1 MPKNPEKNHII
12 IYFLLLLLLSL
23 TSKIFSIF
31 KCLFLDPRFTSVRSD
46 SLLGGAAQGWAGVG
60 HHSPRHRL
68 QLAPGADDAQPH
80 LPLRKW

>member
-1 MPKNPEKNHII
+1 MSQKIPKKNHII
-12 IYFLLLLLLSL
+12 IYFLLLIC
-23 TSKIFSIF
+23 SKIFSIF
-31 KCLFLDPRFTSVRSD
+31 KFLFLDPRFTSVRSD